1 VSKAFTSEE
10 PETPEVKGRLVA
22 RARRGEERPITPVG
36 YRALV
41 EQVRHLSEEALP
53 GARREGA
60 TADVLEGLQ
69 HQLAL
74 ASASLESV
82 RVVHAPADAE
92 GRVTFGAT
100 VTVTWDDGRTQRF
113 AVVGPDEASAA
124 EGRVSVE
131 SPLARAVLDLR
142 VGEAVELQRPQ
153 GLATGIIAGV
163 EPPHQSR

>member
-1 VSKAFTSEE
+1 MSKAFTSEE
-10 PETPEVKGRLVA
+10 PEGPEVKGRLVA
-22 RARRGEERPITPVG
+22 RARRGEERPITAAG

-41 EQVRHLSEEALP
+41 EQVRRLSEEALP
-53 GARREGA
+53 SARREGA
-60 TADVLEGLQ
+60 ATDVLEGLQ
-69 HQLAL
+69 HQLDL
-74 ASASLESV
+74 ATASLESV

-100 VTVTWDDGRTQRF
+100 VTVSWDDGRTQRF

-124 EGRVSVE
+124 DGRVSVE

-142 VGEAVELQRPQ
+142 VGEVVELRLPQ
-153 GLATGIIAGV
+153 GLATGVVAAV